1 MGALKTSGYRK
12 PLTWDCDIHV
22 CPSYDMTASST
33 RGLALAE
40 GEDLLRLRAD
50 HHSRSA
56 YCDMYGPESLPAT
69 L

>member
-1 MGALKTSGYRK
+1 
-12 PLTWDCDIHV
+12 
-22 CPSYDMTASST
+22 MTGSST